1 MQGKDAVLHYLDLLR
16 QPTYWHDGVTRKA
29 AGMEDEREDVQKK
42 TFTKWIN
49 AQFAK
54 FGRRYVEDLFN
65 DFRDGRRLLELL
77 ECLTGQKLAK
87 EKGSTRVH
95 ALNNVN
101 KALKVLQR
109 NNIDLVNIGSSDIV
123 DGNHKLTLGLIWN
136 IILHWQVKD
145 VMKNIMA
152 GLQQT
157 NSEKIL
163 LSWVRQSTRNYPQVN
178 VINFTSSWSDGL
190 AFNALLHS
198 HRPDLFDWNAV
209 VSQHSPVQRLDHA
222 FNVAKQHLGIEKLLD
237 PEDVATACP
246 DKKSILMYVTSL
258 FQVLP
263 QQVTMEAIREVEMLP
278 RHSRVTKE
286 EHIRVHHQERFSQ
299 EFLETVEEK
308 TFSTIR
314 MRSEMD
320 LGNYQTALEE
330 VLTWLLSAEDALQAQ
345 GDISSDVEVVKEQFH
360 THEGFMMELTAH
372 QGRVGNVLQVGS
384 QLLASGKLSDDE
396 ENEIQE
402 QMNLLNSRWES
413 LRVASMEK
421 QSNLHKILMD
431 LQNQQ
436 LAQLAD
442 WLTKTEER
450 TRKIDLDPLGPDL
463 EDLKRQ
469 VEEHKAFQDD
479 LEQEQVK
486 VNSLTH
492 MVVVVDEN
500 SGDGATAALE
510 EQLQHFGKRWAA
522 ICRWTEDRWFLLQ
535 DILRK
540 WQHFAEEQ
548 CLFDAWLTEK
558 EDAVSKIHTSGF
570 KDQNEMLDNLR
581 KLAILKGDLEIK
593 RQIMGKLKLLVQD
606 LLIAVKNKAVAQRLE
621 SRLESFA
628 QRWDSLM
635 QQVERNSQQI
645 SQPVTTTQTS
655 VTQTTVME
663 TVTMVTT
670 REQILVKHAKEELPP
685 PPPHKKR
692 QLLVDSE
699 IRKRFDSDTTEL
711 HSWMTRSEA
720 VLQSPEFAT
729 YRKEG
734 NLSDLRERINAI
746 QREKPEKYRKL
757 QDASRS
763 AEALVEQMVNE
774 GLNADNIRQAS
785 EQLKS
790 RWIEFCQLLS
800 ERVAWLEYQNN
811 IIDFY
816 SQLQQLE
823 QTAIT
828 AESWLKAQ
836 PTAGTDPSVVKTQ
849 LEKCKDEII
858 RMSTLQPQIERLK
871 AQSQALKE
879 KEQGPVFLDA
889 DLAAFT
895 SHFKQ
900 ILTDMRARE
909 KQLQTTLDSL
919 PPAHYK
925 ETMSSVLVWIQQ
937 AETKLST
944 PQVAVADY
952 EIMEKRLRELK
963 ALQSSLQEQQ
973 KGLNYLSTTVED
985 MSKKAPAEVS
995 QRYRSEIEVMLGRW
1009 KKSSAQVVE
1018 HCQKLEEFMS
1028 KLQRFQNDIKTL
1040 KKWMAEVDVF
1050 LKEEWPAL
1058 GDSEALEKQLEQCTA
1073 LVNDIQTIQPSLNSV
1088 NDTGKK
1094 MKSEA
1099 EPEFASRIEREL
1111 KDLNAQWEHICQ
1123 QAYAKKAAL
1132 KGGLDKTVS
1141 LRKDLSEMHEWITQ
1155 AEEEYLE
1162 RDFEYKTPDELQK
1175 AVEELKR
1182 AKEEAMQKE
1191 VKVKLITDSVNN
1203 FIAKAPPAAHEALKK
1218 ELDVL
1223 ITSYQRLC
1231 SRLNGKCK
1239 TLEEVWAC
1247 WRELLSYL
1255 DAENKWLNEI
1265 ELKLKATENIQGG
1278 AEEISESLDSLERL
1292 MRHPED
1298 NRNQIRELAQT
1309 LTDGGILDELINE
1322 KLEKFN
1328 TRWEELQQ
1336 EAVRRQKSLEQS
1348 IQSAQETDKTL
1359 RLIQESLAAIDKQLT
1374 AYIADRADAAQ
1385 LPQEAQKMQ
1394 SELTSHEISLEE
1406 MKKRNRGKDA
1416 AKRVLSQI
1424 DVAQKKLQ
1432 DVSMKFRLFQK
1443 PANFEQRLQEC
1454 KRILEEVKLQVPKLE
1469 TKSIEQEAVQ
1479 SQLDHCMKL
1488 YKSLSEVK
1496 SEVETVIKTGRQ
1508 IVQKQ
1513 QTENPKELDE
1523 RLTALKLQY
1532 NELGAKVT
1540 EKKQELEKCL
1550 KLSRKLRKEI
1560 NAMTEWL
1567 AATDAELTKRS
1578 AVQGMPSNLE
1588 SEIAWGKATRKEI
1601 EKRQVQ
1607 LKSISDLGEN
1617 LKTVLKGKERLV
1629 EDKLSLLNS
1638 NWRAVTSRAEEWFN
1652 LLLEYQKQMEAFD
1665 QNVANV
1671 TTWMYRAEILL
1682 DESDKQKPQ
1691 QKEEILKRLKAE
1703 LNDMHP
1709 KVDSVRDQAVDMMT
1723 NRGDHCRKVIEPKL
1737 SELNQRFA
1745 TISQRIKSGKPFI
1758 PLKELEQFDFDIQK
1772 MLEPLE
1778 VEIQQGVNLKEEDF
1792 NKDMSQDDESTVKEL
1807 LQRGDTLQ
1815 KRITDERKR
1824 EEIKKKQQLLKT
1836 KHNALKDLRSQRR
1849 KKALEISHQWY
1860 QYKRQADD
1868 LMTWLD
1874 DIEKKLAS
1882 LPDHKDEQKL
1892 KEIDGELEK
1901 KKEDLNAV
1909 HRQAER
1915 LSKDGAAK
1923 AVEPTLIQLSKRWQD
1938 FESKFAQ
1945 FRRLNYA
1952 QIQTVHEDT
1961 TFVVTETMTVET
1973 THVPSTYLAEIL
1985 HLLQALSEVEERLNS
2000 PVLQAKDCEDLLK
2013 QEECL
2018 KGIKD
2023 SLGRLMG
2030 PIDIIHKKKV
2040 PALQSATPREAAN
2053 IQEKLTQLNLQW
2065 EKVNKT
2071 YRDRQARFDK
2081 SLEKWR
2087 LFHCDMK
2094 NFNHWLSETEGK
2106 LSRAQVEAGD
2116 TGHAKTSQ
2124 FLQELQDGIG
2134 QQQTVVKTLNV
2145 TGEEIIEQSSTA
2157 DAKVL
2162 KEQLESLNTRWQEI
2176 CRQLVEKKKRIE
2188 EEKNILADFQEDL
2201 NKLILWLKEADS
2213 TIGIPLEPG
2222 NEDQLRDCLSKV
2234 KLRAE
2239 ELPPHKGILKRLNE
2253 TGGIALGSA
2262 SLNPDKKHKLESTLK
2277 EANHRL
2283 LKVSKDLPEKQK
2295 EIEILLKDF
2304 IDLDQQLNQVILWV
2318 TPVKNQLELYN
2329 KVGQPGAFDIKETE
2343 AAVKAKQPNVEEVL
2357 SKGCHLYK
2365 EKPATHPVKKKL
2377 EDLNADWKAINHLV
2391 QQLKEK
2397 PALATFGLFSP
2408 GVLTSGETVAV
2419 DTQTRVTKETTT
2431 FKPPEMPSSVLLE
2444 VPALAD
2450 FNKAWAELTDWLSRL
2465 DREIKSQR
2473 VIVGDLDDIN
2483 DMIIK
2488 QKAILQDLEQ
2498 RRPQLDEL
2506 ITAAQNLKN
2515 KTSNQEART
2524 IVTDRIEKIQSQWD
2538 EVHGH
2543 LQSRRQQLHE
2553 MLKDS
2558 TQWLEA
2564 KQEAEQV
2571 LEQAKTKLDSWK
2583 EISYTVEAL
2592 KKQNTELKQF
2602 SKEIRQWQ
2610 INVDVANDMALKLL
2624 RDYSADDTRKV
2635 ELMTDNINATWA
2647 AVTKRVCER
2656 EAALESALRM
2666 LQQFYLD
2673 LEKFLAWLTEA
2684 ETTAN
2689 VLQDATHKEKIE
2701 DAKTIREL
2709 MKQWQE
2715 LQAEIDAHTDIFH
2728 NLDENGQKILRS
2740 LEGSEDAAL
2749 LQRRLDNMNLRW
2761 SDLRKKSLNI
2771 RSHLEA
2777 STDQWKRLHL
2787 SLQELLAWL
2796 QLKED
2801 ELKQQAPIGG
2811 DLPTVQKQN
2820 DIHRTFKRE
2829 LKTKEPVIRSALE
2842 TVRIFLAEQPA
2853 EGLEKLYPEPRE
2865 LPPEERAHHVTKLL
2879 QRQADEVRT
2888 EWDKLNLQ
2896 SADWQKKIDDA
2907 LERLQGL
2914 QEAMDELDLKL
2925 RQAEAFKGSWQP
2937 VGDLLIDSLQDHLE
2951 KVKFQLSSHS
2961 YSFSR
2966 NIACLPSRYDHPEG
2980 FQPKCLRRWAQFLSL
2995 CLVLL

>member
-2951 KVKFQLSSHS
+2951 KVKHCLSPGALES
-2961 YSFSR
+2961 
-2966 NIACLPSRYDHPEG
+2966 NTNTE
-2980 FQPKCLRRWAQFLSL
+2980 
-2995 CLVLL
+2995 